1 MLFSYAVTLEV
12 ISFLST
18 CYQEHKYI
26 HLPPSFRIVYFP
38 ILRGQSTAFHLIKHN
53 VIRFFFFLLPQY
65 CFKICLSHKIISHSK
80 PPKAAR
86 PTSCAKGS
94 TVLTTALGSLHEVI
108 GNHVFG
114 VGKCMTRAHTSSS
127 CSAITV
133 NFGYYEKVS
142 SFFNSNF

>member
-12 ISFLST
+12 ISKYLLSGT
-18 CYQEHKYI
+18 QI
-26 HLPPSFRIVYFP
+26 HTSASFFPYSIFSYTKRTVY
-38 ILRGQSTAFHLIKHN
+38 SFHLIKHN